1 MMGDLKHLLENWG
14 ADTKAALHSMMDDE
28 EFYARLLKEFA
39 ENTEIEMLNSALEKE
54 HYKEAFKLAHEIK
67 GTVVTLGLK
76 PLSKAIS
83 KVVEDLRGVPAPT
96 VYDDLE
102 AVNLEYES
110 FLEIMKLYL
119 I

>member
-1 MMGDLKHLLENWG
+1 MGDLKHLLENWG

-28 EFYARLLKEFA
+28 EFYVRLLKEFS
-39 ENTEIEMLNSALEKE
+39 ENTEIEMLNTALEKE
-54 HYKEAFKLAHEIK
+54 HYKEAFKIAHEMK

-76 PLSKAIS
+76 PLSKAVS
-83 KVVEDLRGVPAPT
+83 KLVEDLRDIPAPA

>member
-1 MMGDLKHLLENWG
+1 MGDLKHLLENWG